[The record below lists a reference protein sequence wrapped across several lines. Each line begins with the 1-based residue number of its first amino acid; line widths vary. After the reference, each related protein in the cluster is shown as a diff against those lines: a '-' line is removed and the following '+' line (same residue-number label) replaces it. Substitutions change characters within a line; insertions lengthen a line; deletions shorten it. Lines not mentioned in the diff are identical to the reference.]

1 MSSQML
7 TTDEQ
12 VIMLQKYVAEGARDI
27 DLVSS
32 LVGQVIESG
41 AWASFTDQ
49 LGNPIEHPSFQS
61 FVTTPRWRG
70 MGTTKAALVAWVR
83 EQDEATAEQVE
94 KAWRGEIAAMPRK
107 GEVGKGRASVRC
119 GGTTPNEADGILA
132 RLKRDDPTLAARV
145 VAGEVSPNAAALIK
159 GWRKPRVLLTSPES
173 VASAVRKHWT
183 PEQIA
188 ELRDL
193 L

>member
-1 MSSQML
+1 MSEIL
-7 TTDEQ
+7 TADEQ

-32 LVGQVIESG
+32 LVGKVIDSG

-49 LGNPIEHPSFQS
+49 LGNTVEHPSFQS

-83 EQDEATAEQVE
+83 EQDESTAEQVE
-94 KAWRGEIAAMPRK
+94 QAWRGEVPAARRSP
-107 GEVGKGRASVRC
+107 GRPDINS
-119 GGTTPNEADGILA
+119 GGTGITQDGSADSILA
-132 RLKRDDPTLAARV
+132 RLKRDDPDLAARV

-159 GWRKPRVLLTSPES
+159 GWRKPRVLLTSPAT
-173 VASAVRKHWT
+173 VAAAVRRHWT
-183 PEQIA
+183 EAQIA
-188 ELRDL
+188 ELREL